1 MELDNQTILMLM
13 KVPLFSS
20 LSVED
25 FKNVAEKLSMK
36 RFEKGEHV
44 VREGEAGDY
53 FYILKSGEADVVI
66 EGEQKKIAHLKE
78 GDFFGEIALLVGVER
93 TASVVAVSD
102 VEAITLNKKSFNELL
117 KENPSVAANLSKVL
131 VLRLSKM
138 AENM

>member
-1 MELDNQTILMLM
+1 MELDNQTILTLM

-25 FKNVAEKLSMK
+25 FKTVSEKLSM
-36 RFEKGEHV
+36 RSFEKGEYI
-44 VREGEAGDY
+44 VREGETGDY
-53 FYILKSGEADVVI
+53 FYIIKSGEADVII
-66 EGEQKKIAHLKE
+66 EGEDKRIAHLKD

-93 TASVVAVSD
+93 TASVVATTD
-102 VEAITLNKKSFNELL
+102 VVTITLNKKGFNELL

-138 AENM
+138 AEGM